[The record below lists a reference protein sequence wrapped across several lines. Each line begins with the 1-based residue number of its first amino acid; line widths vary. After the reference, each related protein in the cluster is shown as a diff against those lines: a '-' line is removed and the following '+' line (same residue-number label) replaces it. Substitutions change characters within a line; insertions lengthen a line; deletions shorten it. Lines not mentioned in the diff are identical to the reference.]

1 MSLCYLT
8 FSLARWLEL
17 HELSALSVTVSP
29 DGLIWLDTHHSSLSN
44 IFVLF
49 TPITPVPQCSG
60 WSIIMSTKPEW
71 EWGADMNK
79 TAALEEMYLIY
90 QAVRNYLADSEPWG
104 EFGMEDLVAS
114 YRSFCQREPL
124 GGMFLES
131 VLEELMDRA
140 RGCSWR
146 YN

>member
-1 MSLCYLT
+1 MTTKQIQDRGTDMS
-8 FSLARWLEL
+8 
-17 HELSALSVTVSP
+17 
-29 DGLIWLDTHHSSLSN
+29 
-44 IFVLF
+44 
-49 TPITPVPQCSG
+49 
-60 WSIIMSTKPEW
+60 
-71 EWGADMNK
+71 K

-104 EFGMEDLVAS
+104 EFGVEDLVAS

-131 VLEELMDRA
+131 VLEELMNRA
-140 RGCSWR
+140 TEYPGR

>member
-1 MSLCYLT
+1 MNLCYLT
-8 FSLARWLEL
+8 SSLARGLEL
-17 HELSALSVTVSP
+17 HELSAPSP
-29 DGLIWLDTHHSSLSN
+29 DGF

-49 TPITPVPQCSG
+49 SPITPVPQCSG

-104 EFGMEDLVAS
+104 EFGVEDLVAS

-131 VLEELMDRA
+131 VLEELRS
-140 RGCSWR
+140 GLGNILGVITSQ
-146 YN
+146 N

>member
-1 MSLCYLT
+1 
-8 FSLARWLEL
+8 
-17 HELSALSVTVSP
+17 
-29 DGLIWLDTHHSSLSN
+29 
-44 IFVLF
+44 
-49 TPITPVPQCSG
+49 
-60 WSIIMSTKPEW
+60 MSTKPEW
-71 EWGADMNK
+71 EWGADMSK

-131 VLEELMDRA
+131 VLEELLDRA